1 VRISRRTGLAIA
13 LLGLTIV
20 PFAWVG
26 LAPAKTTAPSSKQ
39 VGCGIE
45 RWSVK
50 TLADPAGRVLRLRP
64 KATTIR
70 ALRRAQATGYL
81 GLRRGRGIERTT
93 FRMRA
98 KLVEM
103 KLEDDSDIHLVI
115 ADPSRTGATMIAEFP
130 SKSCTAGAT
139 PRARTKM
146 NRARTALMA
155 ACGAPSRSFRKLN
168 GTATISGVG
177 FFDQIHGQT
186 GVAPNGIELH
196 PVVSFSGASC
206 GGAPAA
212 TASATKWREVRRV
225 ISDGLHPTSTARSQL
240 RRHPVPELPRPLGR
254 RRSRPAPLRRQSRRR
269 RLRVLEQR
277 ALELGG
283 DRP

>member
-1 VRISRRTGLAIA
+1 VRISRRSGLAIA
-13 LLGLTIV
+13 LLGLAVV

-39 VGCGIE
+39 IGCGIE

-50 TLADPAGRVLRLRP
+50 TLADPAGRALSLSP

-70 ALRRAQATGYL
+70 ALRRKTVPAYV
-81 GLRRGRGIERTT
+81 GLRRGRGVERTT
-93 FRMRA
+93 FRVRA
-98 KLVEM
+98 KLVVM

-130 SKSCTAGAT
+130 ASSCTARAT
-139 PRARTKM
+139 PRARMKM
-146 NRARTALMA
+146 NRARTALIA

-196 PVVSFSGASC
+196 PVVSFSGRC
-206 GGAPAA
+206 GGAPAPPPPPPGGGKCA
-212 TASATKWREVRRV
+212 ASY
-225 ISDGLHPTSTARSQL
+225 PTVCIPPPPPDLNCADIPYQN
-240 RRHPVPELPRPLGR
+240 
-254 RRSRPAPLRRQSRRR
+254 
-269 RLRVLEQR
+269 LRVRWDVPDPDPHHFDGNRDGVGCES
-277 ALELGG
+277 
-283 DRP
+283 

>member
-1 VRISRRTGLAIA
+1 MRISRRTGLALA
-13 LLGLTIV
+13 LLGLTIA

-39 VGCGIE
+39 IGCGIE

-50 TLADPAGRVLRLRP
+50 TLADPAGRTLTLKP

-70 ALRRAQATGYL
+70 ALRRARVPGYL
-81 GLRRGRGIERTT
+81 GLRRGRGVERTT
-93 FRMRA
+93 FRVRA
-98 KLVEM
+98 RLVEM

-115 ADPSRTGATMIAEFP
+115 ADPTSTGATLIAEFP

-139 PRARTKM
+139 PKARTKM
-146 NRARTALMA
+146 NQARNGLIA
-155 ACGAPSRSFRKLN
+155 ACGAPTGSFRKLS

-196 PVVSFSGASC
+196 PVVSFS
-206 GGAPAA
+206 
-212 TASATKWREVRRV
+212 
-225 ISDGLHPTSTARSQL
+225 
-240 RRHPVPELPRPLGR
+240 
-254 RRSRPAPLRRQSRRR
+254 SRRCNHHS
-269 RLRVLEQR
+269 L
-277 ALELGG
+277 
-283 DRP
+283 

>member
-1 VRISRRTGLAIA
+1 MRISRRSGPAIA
-13 LLGLTIV
+13 LLGLAVV

-26 LAPAKTTAPSSKQ
+26 LAPAKTNATSSKQ

-50 TLADPAGRVLRLRP
+50 TLADPAGRALSLSP

-70 ALRRAQATGYL
+70 ALRRKQAPAYL
-81 GLRRGRGIERTT
+81 GLRRGRGVERTT
-93 FRMRA
+93 FRVPA

-115 ADPSRTGATMIAEFP
+115 ADPSRTGATMIAELP
-130 SKSCTAGAT
+130 AQSCTAGAT

-146 NRARTALMA
+146 NRARTALIA
-155 ACGAPSRSFRKLN
+155 ACGAPSRSSRKLS

-196 PVVSFSGASC
+196 PVVGFSEASC
-206 GGAPAA
+206 GGLP
-212 TASATKWREVRRV
+212 TPPPPPPGGGNCVASYPTVCIPPPPPDLNCADIPYRNFTVRWDV
-225 ISDGLHPTSTARSQL
+225 PDPDPHHFDGNHDGVGCES
-240 RRHPVPELPRPLGR
+240 
-254 RRSRPAPLRRQSRRR
+254 
-269 RLRVLEQR
+269 
-277 ALELGG
+277 
-283 DRP
+283 

>member
-50 TLADPAGRVLRLRP
+50 TLADPAGRVLRLSP

-70 ALRRAQATGYL
+70 ALRRAQAPGYL
-81 GLRRGRGIERTT
+81 GLRRSRGIERTT
-93 FRMRA
+93 FRVRA

-139 PRARTKM
+139 AKARTKM
-146 NRARTALMA
+146 NRARTALIA
-155 ACGAPSRSFRKLN
+155 ACGAPTGSFRKLD

-196 PVVSFSGASC
+196 PVVGFAGAC
-206 GGAPAA
+206 GRAPA
-212 TASATKWREVRRV
+212 
-225 ISDGLHPTSTARSQL
+225 
-240 RRHPVPELPRPLGR
+240 
-254 RRSRPAPLRRQSRRR
+254 PAPPPPPS
-269 RLRVLEQR
+269 
-277 ALELGG
+277 GG
-283 DRP
+283 SCVASYPTLCIPPPPPDLNCADIPYHNFTVRWDVPDPDPHHFDGNRDGVGCES